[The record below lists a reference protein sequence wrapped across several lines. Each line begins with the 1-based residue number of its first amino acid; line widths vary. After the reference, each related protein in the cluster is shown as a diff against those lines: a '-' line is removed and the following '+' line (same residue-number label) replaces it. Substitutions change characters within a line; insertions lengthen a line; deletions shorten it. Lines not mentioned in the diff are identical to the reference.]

1 MNRQLRLLIV
11 IAFIVIILGVVAAF
25 VLPNLGSD
33 STDPADTTNTVGNQ
47 EDPGTA
53 STALP
58 TPEPIE
64 TVEIV
69 VALQNIARGAE
80 IPPDPNIIGLRSMPL
95 EFLPQNALIGEEGL
109 DFAIGQRARFD
120 LFQEYPI
127 LSNMVVPSLAELASV
142 GSDLSATIPPNRRAV
157 AVPVDR
163 LTSVAYGVQPGDRV
177 DIIVSFLFVEIDE
190 DFQSI
195 LPNDVSIISVDEN
208 GTITA
213 GAALGGE
220 IDQCD
225 FSIEREVEGVGAT
238 SYRPTC
244 LTAPSENPRPRLATQ
259 ITIQNAL
266 VVGTGNFPL
275 DGILFELE
283 PTAVPVE
290 VATTAPQA
298 PQQGG
303 EAAPTTVPVAQPPD
317 IVTLAVTPQEAV
329 LLTYYIEANIPIT
342 FALRAANDTSQVP
355 TTPVTLGYILN
366 TYNIQLPERLPYSIE
381 PAIRSIRSLRDI
393 AANTTNLTSE

>member
-25 VLPNLGSD
+25 VLPNLNNTD
-33 STDPADTTNTVGNQ
+33 DPADTTTTTVGN
-47 EDPGTA
+47 EVDPDTQ
-53 STALP
+53 STIVP

-64 TVEIV
+64 TVQIV

-80 IPPDPNIIGLRSMPL
+80 IPPDPNIIGLREMPL

-127 LSNMVVPSLAELASV
+127 LSNMVVPSLSELASV
-142 GSDLSATIPPNRRAV
+142 GSDLAATIPPNRRAV
-157 AVPVDR
+157 AVPVNR
-163 LTSVAYGVQPGDRV
+163 MTSVAYGVQPGDRV
-177 DIIVSFLFVEIDE
+177 DVIVSFLFVELDE

-195 LPNDVSIISVDEN
+195 LPNTTVVVN
-208 GTITA
+208 V
-213 GAALGGE
+213 
-220 IDQCD
+220 
-225 FSIEREVEGVGAT
+225 VEGQLVFGPNVVGREGDPISARDNTTNQT
-238 SYRPTC
+238 STFDTYEQPR
-244 LTAPSENPRPRLATQ
+244 EQPRPRLATQ

-266 VVGTGNFPL
+266 VVGTGDFPL

-283 PTAVPVE
+283 PTAVPAE

-303 EAAPTTVPVAQPPD
+303 EAGPTVVPAIQPPNV
-317 IVTLAVTPQEAV
+317 ITLAVTPQEAV
-329 LLTYYIEANIPIT
+329 LLTYYIEANIPFT
-342 FALRAANDTSQVP
+342 FALRSANDTSQVP
-355 TTPVTLGYILN
+355 TTPVTLGYIL
-366 TYNIQLPERLPYSIE
+366 TEYNIQLPERLPYSIE

-393 AANTTNLTSE
+393 ANTNTTELIGEEE